1 MISENLIELILVRTE
16 VKALPS
22 SINNLT
28 QLLHLDV
35 RLCKNLQT
43 IPKLSQFLKTLL
55 ASFSES
61 LQSLP
66 ELPLSLETVHVKNWT
81 SISTLP
87 QFPPF
92 LKTLEAGD
100 CTSLK
105 TLWSFPSTADEQLKE
120 NRKQETGSVREL
132 LERGRKYSSGYWVE
146 CTNQRDEICKPPP
159 DFTKSQSC
167 WKLQWYHNYC
177 SYQAIYIYSG
187 SSVAEWLEYTTTKN
201 YTTIDLSSAPP
212 SPPRRITLLGKLE
225 FVITISVSDGENEG
239 KRDSLGIYIDYL
251 NTTSESDNVCVMYD
265 QRWFGF
271 LNSRAEKTN

>member
-132 LERGRKYSSGYWVE
+132 LELGRKYSSGYWVE
-146 CTNQRDEICKPPP
+146 CTNQHDEIRKPPP
-159 DFTKSQSC
+159 IYTKSWAC
-167 WKLQWYHNYC
+167 WKLQWFFSSCLHVSRKQCSRVVGVQDKKLSYNYWSLFCSTFPAEELRLLLRPWWVPTDRHN
-177 SYQAIYIYSG
+177 
-187 SSVAEWLEYTTTKN
+187 
-201 YTTIDLSSAPP
+201 
-212 SPPRRITLLGKLE
+212 
-225 FVITISVSDGENEG
+225 
-239 KRDSLGIYIDYL
+239 
-251 NTTSESDNVCVMYD
+251 
-265 QRWFGF
+265 
-271 LNSRAEKTN
+271 